1 MGKQKEK
8 KFSLAKF
15 IFIIILI
22 CLCIYGYGTYIEPKH
37 LKVKEHKIQSDKIS
51 DNFDGFKIVGISDIH
66 YGKYFNYDDLKK
78 LVNKINDL
86 NPDIV
91 VFTGDL
97 IDGKTKVTT
106 NMVNDISKELKKIS
120 TTSGKY
126 IISGEND
133 VKFDE
138 WENIITSSEFINLNN
153 NYDTIYKNGYDS
165 ILIAGISSF
174 DDKESIVNKNQ
185 KSQNYI
191 NSFEKDGPLYK
202 ILLMHEPDYIDD
214 LEDNK
219 YDLILAGHSH
229 GGQIGIPGINELFI
243 PKNAHK
249 YFSGHYS
256 LKNSELYVSNGIGV
270 SNINFRL
277 LSSPTIDVYRLIKTK

>member
-1 MGKQKEK
+1 MGKK
-8 KFSLAKF
+8 KKKSFGLLKF

-22 CLCIYGYGTYIEPKH
+22 CLCVYSYGTYVEPKQ
-37 LKVKEHKIQSDKIS
+37 LKVVENKIQNSNIS

-66 YGKYFNYDDLKK
+66 YGKYFNIKDLEK

-97 IDGKTKVTT
+97 IDDKTKMTT
-106 NMVNDISKELKKIS
+106 SMVGDISKELKKIS
-120 TTSGKY
+120 ATSGKY
-126 IISGEND
+126 IISGD
-133 VKFDE
+133 DDTKFDE
-138 WENIITSSEFINLNN
+138 WENIIIGSEFINLNN

-165 ILIAGISSF
+165 ILIAGVSSF
-174 DDKESIVNKNQ
+174 SDKESIINKNQ
-185 KSQNYI
+185 KTQNYI

-229 GGQIGIPGINELFI
+229 GGQVALPGINELFI
-243 PKNAHK
+243 PDGAHK
-249 YFSGHYS
+249 YPSGHYN
-256 LKNSELYVSNGIGV
+256 LKNGELYVSNGIGV
-270 SNINFRL
+270 SNVNFRL
-277 LSSPTIDVYRLIKTK
+277 FKTPTIDVYRLIKVK